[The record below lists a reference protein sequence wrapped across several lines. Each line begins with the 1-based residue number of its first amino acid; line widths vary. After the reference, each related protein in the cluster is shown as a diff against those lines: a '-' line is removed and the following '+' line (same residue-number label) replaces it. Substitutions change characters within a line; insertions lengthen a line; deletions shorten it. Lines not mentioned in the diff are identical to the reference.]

1 MELIYQVKTDK
12 SFDDAVM
19 SLKEACASVGFG
31 TLWQLN
37 FKDKLH
43 EKGLA
48 FDDNF
53 MILEVCNPV
62 KAQKVLLENRE
73 AGFFL
78 PCKVA
83 IYEKGGEVF
92 MGMPKPTEL
101 MAMLGSEALK
111 SAADEVESALIEAI
125 DIASRR

>member
-83 IYEKGGEVF
+83 VYEKGGEVF

-111 SAADEVESALIEAI
+111 MVAAEVEEALVAAIEKAV
-125 DIASRR
+125 

>member
-125 DIASRR
+125 DNASRR

>member
-83 IYEKGGEVF
+83 VYEKGGEVF

-111 SAADEVESALIEAI
+111 SVADEVESALIEAI
-125 DIASRR
+125 DNASRR

>member
-1 MELIYQVKTDK
+1 MDMIYQVKTEK
-12 SFDDAVM
+12 GFDDAVL

-37 FKDKLH
+37 FKDKLQ
-43 EKGLA
+43 EKGLP
-48 FDDNF
+48 FDDNY

-62 KAQKVLLENRE
+62 KAQQVLLEHRE

-83 IYEKGGEVF
+83 VYEKDGEVF

-101 MAMLGSEALK
+101 MSMLGSETLK
-111 SAADEVESALIEAI
+111 AVAVEVEEALVAAI
-125 DIASRR
+125 QKAV

>member
-43 EKGLA
+43 EKGLP

-62 KAQKVLLENRE
+62 KAQKVLLEHRE

-83 IYEKGGEVF
+83 VYEKGGEVF

-111 SAADEVESALIEAI
+111 MVAAEVEEALVAAIEKAV
-125 DIASRR
+125 

>member
-1 MELIYQVKTDK
+1 MNMIYQVKTAK
-12 SFDDAVM
+12 SFDDAVL

-43 EKGLA
+43 EKGLP

-53 MILEVCNPV
+53 MILEVCNPG
-62 KAQKVLLENRE
+62 KAQQVLLEHRE

-83 IYEKGGEVF
+83 VYEKSGEVF

-101 MAMLGSEALK
+101 MSMLGSDALKAVATEVEEAL
-111 SAADEVESALIEAI
+111 VLAI
-125 DIASRR
+125 QKAV

>member
-43 EKGLA
+43 EKGLS

-62 KAQKVLLENRE
+62 KAQKVLLEHRE

-83 IYEKGGEVF
+83 VYEKAGEVY

-111 SAADEVESALIEAI
+111 SVAAEVESTLIEAI
-125 DIASRR
+125 GKAV

>member
-73 AGFFL
+73 TGFFL

-83 IYEKGGEVF
+83 VYEKGGEVF

-125 DIASRR
+125 DNASRR

>member
-83 IYEKGGEVF
+83 VYEKGGEVF

-125 DIASRR
+125 DNASRR